1 MQNLIPEV
9 LVRRTSV
16 YLQKNSDFALNTSAG
31 APSPGLR
38 SPSHRR
44 GRAPVTR
51 PAATLSPHGG
61 WGEGPDPGDRRFALP
76 IQVVIREKSHE
87 IGVEN
92 DVIRGTGVPSVRMLE
107 RCDDSGVV
115 QADPSDHFLRQ

>member
-1 MQNLIPEV
+1 MQNLIPEL
-9 LVRRTSV
+9 LVPRTSV
-16 YLQKNSDFALNTSAG
+16 YLQKNRDFSRNTSAG

-44 GRAPVTR
+44 GRAPVTQ
-51 PAATLSPHGG
+51 PAATLSPQGG

-87 IGVEN
+87 IGVED
-92 DVIRGTGVPSVRMLE
+92 DVIRGTGVPSVRML
-107 RCDDSGVV
+107 DPK
-115 QADPSDHFLRQ
+115 QA